1 MVGCIAQHPIYTN
14 YGAKEDGSI
23 LNLKTMRCLKP
34 CVVRGYLK
42 FFACKNGK
50 RKNYQVHRFV
60 YECFRGD
67 ILPELQVDHIDNDKQ
82 FTASNTSGKL

>member
-34 CVVRGYLK
+34 RVVRGYLK
-42 FFACKNGK
+42 FFC
-50 RKNYQVHRFV
+50 
-60 YECFRGD
+60 
-67 ILPELQVDHIDNDKQ
+67 L
-82 FTASNTSGKL
+82 